1 VQFIDNLNLE
11 RGLSSFDQRNN
22 LQTTFLLSSPVGVHG
37 LLRNGG
43 WAERTL
49 TGWTVSGTF
58 TAASGT
64 PLTALVAGNLSNT
77 AGLAGSG
84 STRAEATG
92 LPISGG
98 GYAYFNLAAFTTP
111 SSGEFGNAGRDTIPG
126 PFHVSFNSALNRAF
140 RFGDTRRQLQLRL
153 SATNALN
160 HAAITSFGTTVNSA
174 TYGLPTAATAT
185 RTVQLLM
192 RFSFETIGHC
202 RVTGALRRRTAA
214 AADFHGEQQLSH
226 RGRDRPGQIR
236 PADRRPEAIGFH
248 RVRRWQAPEDR
259 RI

>member
-1 VQFIDNLNLE
+1 MQFIDNLNLE

-92 LPISGG
+92 FPSPVAATPTSTWRHLP
-98 GYAYFNLAAFTTP
+98 
-111 SSGEFGNAGRDTIPG
+111 R
-126 PFHVSFNSALNRAF
+126 
-140 RFGDTRRQLQLRL
+140 LRL
-153 SATNALN
+153 ANL
-160 HAAITSFGTTVNSA
+160 
-174 TYGLPTAATAT
+174 
-185 RTVQLLM
+185 
-192 RFSFETIGHC
+192 ETPAE
-202 RVTGALRRRTAA
+202 TP
-214 AADFHGEQQLSH
+214 F
-226 RGRDRPGQIR
+226 RDRFTFRSIP
-236 PADRRPEAIGFH
+236 P
-248 RVRRWQAPEDR
+248 
-259 RI
+259 